1 VNHEQPDRAFG
12 RLKQKRSAHFSFAK
26 REMGAS
32 SRSHADAFFMAHF
45 FVLILPVFST
55 KSLYIGFWGSR
66 IRNVGMGFPY
76 LFQNCTTEY
85 RFRCIKREFHEAKR
99 FALLEVKYPV

>member
-1 VNHEQPDRAFG
+1 MSEKMVT
-12 RLKQKRSAHFSFAK
+12 
-26 REMGAS
+26 
-32 SRSHADAFFMAHF
+32 
-45 FVLILPVFST
+45 I
-55 KSLYIGFWGSR
+55 YIDE
-66 IRNVGMGFPY
+66 Y